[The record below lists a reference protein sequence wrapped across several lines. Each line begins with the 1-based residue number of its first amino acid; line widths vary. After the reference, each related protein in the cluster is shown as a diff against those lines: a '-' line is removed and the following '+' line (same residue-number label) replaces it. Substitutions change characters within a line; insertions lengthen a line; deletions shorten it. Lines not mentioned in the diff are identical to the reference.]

1 MRMIVCLAVAA
12 MLASCQDKQPYE
24 MAVDKYLEDHL
35 KDPGSY
41 QNVELGSPQLIT
53 PMTKALEETTRRVKA
68 GELPGDSV
76 SSKLSQIKAYYISQ
90 GTEPYDTLGWTIHH
104 KYRARNSYGALELE
118 EVTYTLDKSQSE
130 IINVQRK

>member
-1 MRMIVCLAVAA
+1 MRMIVCLVVAA
-12 MLASCQDKQPYE
+12 MLASCQNKQPYE
-24 MAVDKYLEDHL
+24 LAVDKYLEDHL

-76 SSKLSQIKAYYISQ
+76 SSKLDQIKAYFISQ
-90 GTEPYDTLGWTIHH
+90 GTDPYDTLGWTVHH
-104 KYRARNSYGALELE
+104 KYRARNS
-118 EVTYTLDKSQSE
+118 
-130 IINVQRK
+130 

>member
-1 MRMIVCLAVAA
+1 MRMIVCLAMAA
-12 MLASCQDKQPYE
+12 ILASCQNKQPYE

-41 QNVELGSPQLIT
+41 QNVELGSPQLST
-53 PMTKALEETTRRVKA
+53 PMTKALENTTRRVKA
-68 GELPGDSV
+68 GELPGDRV

-90 GTEPYDTLGWTIHH
+90 GTDPYGTLGWTVHH